1 MFEDILFR
9 FGFNFVACRLTQKM
23 DNGPKYQPRDDTTIV
38 RISSRVIS
46 IREEVVLVPLVQ
58 WRRHGGGGGEL
69 PSTFKRQKKNLK
81 SSKKRV

>member
-1 MFEDILFR
+1 
-9 FGFNFVACRLTQKM
+9 M

-58 WRRHGGGGGEL
+58 WRRHGGGGGIALHFQE
-69 PSTFKRQKKNLK
+69 TKKKNLK